1 MRTSH
6 SLLALLATT
15 MLGGIAHAQ
24 TITPQA
30 DAPAAAGPRNDVD
43 GPGSP
48 SGTPTTAT
56 PPSDDVPVAAE
67 QVAVPSA
74 QESASQLE
82 FLKEQVD
89 ALQQQLEALKKQ
101 VTQVAPSWKGAP
113 QFSGEGGFTFKPKGF
128 LQFDAGY
135 IERAVGNNSFQKL
148 GTGYRARRIVIGGEG
163 TLPGGFGYNVELNL
177 AQGTVDYEDI
187 FLSYQPK
194 DSPVTIRIGNT
205 YPLSSLDTMTSS
217 RLGSFLERATFTE
230 AFAENR
236 RLGVAVGLVDP
247 GDRYTLTVGGYG
259 QEINNA
265 NDGDT
270 RTGWQAS
277 VRGTFSPT
285 FGATRVHFGANFQHR
300 MFQQDAQNMQYRAR
314 PLTQITGLRLID
326 TGAIAAKGDDIL
338 GGELGAIHGPIH
350 VVGEAQK
357 VWVHGY
363 QPGTVFDKNEG
374 TAGTLFVDDPDF
386 FSAYGEVGVFLT
398 GESRGYKGGRWDR
411 TKVLH
416 PFDQG
421 GWGAIQVNGRID
433 YIDLN
438 SRVGPGTNLTTT
450 ANNYFVNGGKQ
461 VGYQASVIW
470 NPMDYVRFMLQ
481 VAHTDVTGGPRTAA
495 AGGGGTFLPAN
506 VLLRDSFAG
515 KRIDDR
521 KFGINSIAMRAQI
534 EF

>member
-1 MRTSH
+1 MRNTH
-6 SLLALLATT
+6 YLLALLATST
-15 MLGGIAHAQ
+15 LAGTAFAQ
-24 TITPQA
+24 AAEPS
-30 DAPAAAGPRNDVD
+30 APTAAGTRGDVD
-43 GPGSP
+43 GPNSP
-48 SGTPTTAT
+48 SAA
-56 PPSDDVPVAAE
+56 PSAAPAADDAPVVAE
-67 QVAVPSA
+67 QVAVPTPQDSA
-74 QESASQLE
+74 AQME
-82 FLKEQVD
+82 FLRAQVE
-89 ALQQQLEALKKQ
+89 ALQTQLEALKKQ
-101 VTQVAPSWKGAP
+101 VSTTAPSWKGAP
-113 QFSGEGGFTFKPKGF
+113 QFSYDNGFTFKPKGF
-128 LQFDAGY
+128 IQFDSGY
-135 IERAVGNNSFQKL
+135 IEREVDHRSFQKL
-148 GTGYRARRIVIGGEG
+148 GTGYRARRIVFGAEG

-194 DSPVTIRIGNT
+194 GSPLTIRVGNT

-230 AFAENR
+230 AFGENR

-247 GDRYTLTVGGYG
+247 NDRYTLTGGFYG

-277 VRGTFSPT
+277 VRGTFSPQ
-285 FGATRVHFGANFQHR
+285 FGDTRVHFGANYQHR
-300 MFQQDAQNMQYRAR
+300 IFQQDAQQNQYRAR

-326 TGAIAAKGDDIL
+326 TGNIAAKGDDIL
-338 GGELGAIHGPIH
+338 GGEIAAVHGPIH

-357 VWVHGY
+357 LWVHGY
-363 QPGTVFDKNEG
+363 QPGTIFDRNDASTG
-374 TAGTLFVDDPDF
+374 TFYVGDPDF
-386 FSAYGEVGVFLT
+386 FSAYGEIGFFLT
-398 GESRGYKGGRWDR
+398 GETRGYKGGRWDR

-421 GWGAIQVNGRID
+421 GWGAIQINGRID
-433 YIDLN
+433 YTNLN
-438 SRVGPGTNLTTT
+438 SRVGPGANLTTT

-470 NPMDYVRFMLQ
+470 NPMDYVRVMLQ
-481 VAHTDVTGGPRTAA
+481 LAHTDVTGGPRTAT
-495 AGGGGTFLPAN
+495 AGGGGTFLPATL
-506 VLLRDSFAG
+506 LLRDSFAG

-521 KFGINSIAMRAQI
+521 KFGINSLAVRAQI